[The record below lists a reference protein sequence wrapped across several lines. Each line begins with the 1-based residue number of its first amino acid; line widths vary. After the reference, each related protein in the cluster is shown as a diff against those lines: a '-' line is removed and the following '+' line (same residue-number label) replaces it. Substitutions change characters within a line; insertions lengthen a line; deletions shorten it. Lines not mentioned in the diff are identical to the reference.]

1 MIRVRFEA
9 NPDDPRP
16 IHWPVKHP
24 YWITGH
30 AGDNSYSVV
39 VSYADDEKYILDNW
53 PDAKNLDVREVG
65 GYVFTDRFPKP
76 EWLKV
81 AE

>member
-16 IHWPVKHP
+16 INWPVKYP
-24 YWITGH
+24 YWVTGYDGSGRC
-30 AGDNSYSVV
+30 AIV
-39 VSYADDEKYILDNW
+39 VSYADSEQYIYENW
-53 PDAKNLDVREVG
+53 PEAESFDIESVQ

-76 EWLKV
+76 EWFNG
-81 AE
+81 